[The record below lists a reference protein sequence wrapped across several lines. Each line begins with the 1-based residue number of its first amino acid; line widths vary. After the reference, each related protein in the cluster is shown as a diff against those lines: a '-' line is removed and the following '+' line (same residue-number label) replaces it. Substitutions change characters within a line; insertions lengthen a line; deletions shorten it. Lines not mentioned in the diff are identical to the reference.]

1 MHRKIKSMK
10 TLALDLGDVHVGTA
24 ISDILG
30 ITAKPYQTVA
40 ANDLE
45 NFLKTIIEKE
55 NITTIVVGLPKTMR
69 GTISQQTQ
77 KVIDTNTELEK
88 KFPQIKWVLL
98 DERLTSKQA
107 DQIKQAKTKE
117 DKIKSHSI
125 AAALILRS
133 YLDSIAFF
141 NS

>member
-1 MHRKIKSMK
+1 MK

-24 ISDILG
+24 ISDVLG
-30 ITAKPYQTVA
+30 ITSKPYQTVS
-40 ANDLE
+40 ANELE
-45 NFLKTIIEKE
+45 SFLKALLEKE
-55 NITTIVVGLPKTMR
+55 NIKTIVVGLPKTMR

-77 KVIDTNTELEK
+77 KTIDTKEDLEK

-133 YLDSIAFF
+133 YLDSVAFF